1 MIWHKK
7 LGILL
12 LFALCICMSG
22 CGRNEKKSV
31 TISMIHAWGGTEE
44 DHAAMRDI
52 YEEFQKEN
60 PDIILQ
66 TIPMPTGKDL
76 CRKVEDLIMV
86 GDVPD
91 IINFSGIGKNQT
103 YEFIIENDL
112 ALDLSSYLEKDLE
125 FAERVSDVNK
135 EYWMEKDQGLYSI
148 ADVLTLSGGYWYNQ
162 EILDAAGVNEIP
174 KKWMEFLEMCEKI
187 KGWAEETGNG
197 VEPHH
202 ISAEGYIYFMNHLLA
217 EKMIGANGE
226 VSDRELYNR
235 AMIVLKKIY
244 QYAASKDEEYTYLDE
259 ISMFN
264 QGKLGIFVNGVW
276 GAKMIH
282 STVDAKYAL
291 LPTMTGQALACE
303 SVDLGYV
310 LSNSGN
316 MEKQEAAVR
325 FLKYM
330 LSESVQKR
338 ILRETEQIPANQNV
352 SLEEF
357 AAEKERLYR
366 AALQVENAEY
376 KIEAPS
382 NIWSENQ
389 NAFLKENIIKVLN
402 GEMSEEEFGKTLES
416 VKD

>member
-1 MIWHKK
+1 
-7 LGILL
+7 
-12 LFALCICMSG
+12 
-22 CGRNEKKSV
+22 
-31 TISMIHAWGGTEE
+31 
-44 DHAAMRDI
+44 
-52 YEEFQKEN
+52 
-60 PDIILQ
+60 
-66 TIPMPTGKDL
+66 
-76 CRKVEDLIMV
+76 
-86 GDVPD
+86 
-91 IINFSGIGKNQT
+91 
-103 YEFIIENDL
+103 
-112 ALDLSSYLEKDLE
+112 
-125 FAERVSDVNK
+125 
-135 EYWMEKDQGLYSI
+135 
-148 ADVLTLSGGYWYNQ
+148 
-162 EILDAAGVNEIP
+162 
-174 KKWMEFLEMCEKI
+174 
-187 KGWAEETGNG
+187 
-197 VEPHH
+197 
-202 ISAEGYIYFMNHLLA
+202 
-217 EKMIGANGE
+217 
-226 VSDRELYNR
+226 
-235 AMIVLKKIY
+235 
-244 QYAASKDEEYTYLDE
+244 
-259 ISMFN
+259 
-264 QGKLGIFVNGVW
+264 
-276 GAKMIH
+276 MIH

-382 NIWSENQ
+382 NIWLENQ